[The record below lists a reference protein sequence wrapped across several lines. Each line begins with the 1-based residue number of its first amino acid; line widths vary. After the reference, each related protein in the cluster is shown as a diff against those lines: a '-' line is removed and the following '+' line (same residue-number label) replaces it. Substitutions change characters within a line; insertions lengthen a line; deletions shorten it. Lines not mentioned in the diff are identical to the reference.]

1 MTDLDLDED
10 GGNGCAGGKKEDCTK
25 SIDHKG
31 QGDGP
36 CTIVEDAALSN

>member
-1 MTDLDLDED
+1 MTEVVLDEND
-10 GGNGCAGGKKEDCTK
+10 TTAGGGKKEDCTK

-36 CTIVEDAALSN
+36 CKVVEETTKSK

>member
-1 MTDLDLDED
+1 MTEVVLDENVAAS
-10 GGNGCAGGKKEDCTK
+10 GGGKIEDCTK

-36 CTIVEDAALSN
+36 CTTVEEAAKSK